1 MAGLGGGGN
10 SINNLMLNGLSRDQ
24 LNQLARDRGLSS
36 TSLSNM
42 LERKNSFDA
51 LMGLNFQSL
60 QSIDNLANL
69 VQSGG
74 NGSGNMPSNGMKN
87 WSAEQS
93 RNNESS
99 GSLSNAARR
108 LASAGNMESLLRSLS
123 NNNVAKNGSGG
134 NDGGGT
140 SNANL
145 QSLLQNMQN
154 GASMSSLLGGGGGNN
169 AASAA
174 SLANLLRENS
184 STGLSA
190 LRMQD
195 GLNQRNSSVE
205 DFLNLVADGYI
216 PHQDPSLLSVPLM
229 HHQQPGGQGNNGN
242 GGGGGNDSAAR
253 LAQQQLLAQATGNSE
268 LANALASRSFGNM
281 ARHGSGSL
289 ANSGSAA
296 AFLAQA
302 SGDQGSYANLK
313 RRFGDLEGDSEDP
326 GSGSNKR

>member
-1 MAGLGGGGN
+1 MAGLGGSGGN
-10 SINNLMLNGLSRDQ
+10 SINNLMKGLSRDQ
-24 LNQLARDRGLSS
+24 LSQLARDRGLSS

-42 LERKNSFDA
+42 IERKGSFDA

-74 NGSGNMPSNGMKN
+74 SSGNMPSSGMKN

-93 RNNESS
+93 RNESS

-123 NNNVAKNGSGG
+123 SNNVKNGKGG
-134 NDGGGT
+134 NDNGVT

-145 QSLLQNMQN
+145 QFLLQNMQN
-154 GASMSSLLGGGGGNN
+154 GNSMSSLLGPGSGNN

-229 HHQQPGGQGNNGN
+229 HHQQNGGQGNDNN
-242 GGGGGNDSAAR
+242 GGGGGNDAAAM
-253 LAQQQLLAQATGNSE
+253 LAQQRLLAQATGNSQ

-281 ARHGSGSL
+281 MRDASGSLGNSGSGS
-289 ANSGSAA
+289 SA
-296 AFLAQA
+296 
-302 SGDQGSYANLK
+302 SLK
-313 RRFGDLEGDSEDP
+313 RRFIDMGGIAEDQ
-326 GSGSNKR
+326 GSNKR